1 MRTRAL
7 LIAATAAL
15 LVAAT
20 PASAATFDVSTT
32 ADGPGACPPQPP
44 RLTDCTLRAAVTA
57 ANVDAADLD
66 TINLPAGTYTLT
78 SALPPI
84 TRSLMVGADA
94 STTRVQAGGAF
105 RVFSLA
111 SEALVG
117 IHGLTVA
124 NGQALTSPDVIGGN
138 ILVGSGATLVLDH
151 SRVTGGTAGA
161 GGGIGLAGGS
171 AAIASSLIDN
181 NHAQLVPRATIPGQ
195 GGGIVNA
202 APGGRALQITDSTI
216 AFNTALTG
224 GGIVVRDNAAN
235 TTTLTRSTVAFND
248 ATSGPG
254 GGIYLPDPQSF
265 TATGSIVSNN
275 TGNLGSATVVIGPSN
290 CAGPTRPTSG
300 GYNVESLAD
309 CNFIAATDRH
319 NTDPQLAT
327 ALAGGTQTPVLAIPA
342 TSPAANRIPAGDPAC
357 TGTLADQR
365 DLARPQGA
373 ACDAGAYELAPPDAS
388 IDSGPSGTTAGS
400 TAAFTFSSPQP
411 GVTFEC
417 RLDGPAGPGA
427 FGPCSSPAS
436 FGGLAPGSY
445 TFFLRATDAAGNQT
459 TTSRSF
465 SVAAVPPPP
474 GPTPVPGKSVVIQ
487 PVSGKTLVKLPGSKK
502 FEPVDVTRGIPVG
515 STVDTRKSK
524 IRLYAIPKAGK
535 PVESA
540 LFYDGI
546 FKVTQSGGIT
556 ELRLV
561 EQLAACPK
569 GKTASAAAKKK
580 PKTRKLWGD
589 GTGSFRTRGQYS
601 SATVRGTK
609 WLVQD
614 FCGKTLTRVAKGVV
628 SVQDLVKH
636 KTILVRAPKSYTAR
650 KKR

>member
-15 LVAAT
+15 LVAAA
-20 PASAATFDVSTT
+20 PASAATFDVTTT
-32 ADGPGACPPQPP
+32 ADTAGACPPQPP
-44 RLTDCTLRAAVTA
+44 QLPDCTLRAAVNA
-57 ANVDAADLD
+57 SNANPGDLD
-66 TINLPAGTYTLT
+66 TIDVPAGTYTLT
-78 SALPPI
+78 AALPEVARALI
-84 TRSLMVGADA
+84 VGADA

-105 RVFSLA
+105 RVFALA

-124 NGQALTSPDVIGGN
+124 NGQALTSADPIGGN

-181 NHAQLVPRATIPGQ
+181 NHAQLVLRATIPGQ

-202 APGGRALQITDSTI
+202 TPGGRTLQITDSTI

-224 GGIVVRDNAAN
+224 AGIVVRDNAAN
-235 TTTLTRSTVAFND
+235 TTRLTRSTVAFND

-254 GGIYLPDPQSF
+254 GGIYLPDTQSF

-275 TGNLGSATVVIGPSN
+275 TGNLGSAPVVIGPSN
-290 CAGPTRPTSG
+290 CAGPTRPTSA

-309 CNFIAATDRH
+309 CNFIDATDRR

-327 ALAGGTQTPVLAIPA
+327 ALAGGSQTPVLAIPA
-342 TSPAANRIPAGDPAC
+342 TSPAVNRIPAGNPAC
-357 TGTLADQR
+357 TGADQR
-365 DLARPQGA
+365 DVGRPQGA
-373 ACDAGAYELAPPDAS
+373 ACDAGAFELLPPDVS
-388 IDSGPSGTTAGS
+388 IDSGAASGS
-400 TAAFTFSSPQP
+400 SAAFTFSSSAA
-411 GVTFEC
+411 GVRFEC
-417 RLDGPAGPGA
+417 RLDGPSGAGA

-436 FGGLAPGSY
+436 FSGLPPGNY
-445 TFFLRATDAAGNQT
+445 TFLLRATDAAGNQT
-459 TTSRSF
+459 TTSRAF
-465 SVAAVPPPP
+465 SVPAPPPP
-474 GPTPVPGKSVVIQ
+474 PPPTPVPNKTVVIQ
-487 PVSGKTLVKLPGSKK
+487 PVSGKTLVKLPGSNK
-502 FEPVDVTRGIPVG
+502 FELVDVTRGIPVG

-569 GKTASAAAKKK
+569 GKAASAAAKKK
-580 PKTRKLWGD
+580 PKSRKLWGD

-614 FCGKTLTRVAKGVV
+614 SCGKTLTRVSKGVV
-628 SVQDLVKH
+628 QVQDLVK
-636 KTILVRAPKSYTAR
+636 KTKFLLRAPKRYTAR
-650 KKR
+650 KRH